1 MKTKMKRNIV
11 YIATA
16 LTLLS
21 SVNGLYAQKNKL
33 TLSDALEMAKE
44 GNKTLQMQMLE
55 EINTKEVTKETK
67 NGFLPSISANAGYS
81 YYINRQ
87 VIFLPGS
94 FAGSTKP
101 VQDITVGG
109 KNVYNAYVSLYQPII
124 APNKLQ
130 QVKIA
135 KLNEQL
141 ESEKTADL
149 SSRVA
154 YNVSLHYLDMLMMN
168 RQLDLLE
175 ESLQRNKRALKDSR
189 SLYEQGRG
197 LKSDTL
203 RSSIAV
209 SNLKSSV
216 SYLKST
222 IDVSSIELK
231 RLIGTDELGEI
242 ELTDNLDLREKGNV
256 NDLYQIDEAIE
267 IAQKNRKDL
276 IIQQLSINLQE
287 KKTKIIQAEQLPQL
301 SLVGQYQVQ
310 AQEDNMDFGQYV
322 LPRTSYLGVQLTVPV
337 FSGNRIKS
345 QINQSKI
352 KTQQEK
358 IRLDD
363 LNDKVKTELSTIL
376 NKQTE
381 GYAQLQ
387 IQQNTV
393 ELAALNQQMIE
404 DRFKNGLGS
413 RLELT
418 DAELALTQA
427 KISYLNAIYNLRIL
441 DLELHFA
448 LGLISL

>member
-1 MKTKMKRNIV
+1 MKRNIV

-109 KNVYNAYVSLYQPII
+109 KNVYNAYVSIYQPII

-222 IDVSSIELK
+222 IDVSAIELK

-242 ELTDNLDLREKGNV
+242 ELTDNLDLGEKGNV

-267 IAQKNRKDL
+267 IAQKNRKEL

-301 SLVGQYQVQ
+301 SLVGQYQIQ

-363 LNDKVKTELSTIL
+363 LNEKVKTELSTIL

>member
-1 MKTKMKRNIV
+1 MKRNIV

-44 GNKTLQMQMLE
+44 GNKTLQIQMLE

-154 YNVSLHYLDMLMMN
+154 YNVSLYYLDMLMMN

-222 IDVSSIELK
+222 IDVSAIELK
-231 RLIGTDELGEI
+231 RLIGTDDLGEI
-242 ELTDNLDLREKGNV
+242 ELTDNLDLGEKSNV

-267 IAQKNRKDL
+267 IAQKNRKEL

-363 LNDKVKTELSTIL
+363 LNEKVKTELSTIL

-441 DLELHFA
+441 DLELRFA

>member
-222 IDVSSIELK
+222 IDVSAIELK
-231 RLIGTDELGEI
+231 RLIGTDDLGEI
-242 ELTDNLDLREKGNV
+242 ELTDNLDLGEKGNV

-267 IAQKNRKDL
+267 IAQKNRKEL

-310 AQEDNMDFGQYV
+310 AQEDNMDFGKYV

-413 RLELT
+413 RR
-418 DAELALTQA
+418 
-427 KISYLNAIYNLRIL
+427 N
-441 DLELHFA
+441 
-448 LGLISL
+448 

>member
-1 MKTKMKRNIV
+1 MKRNIV

-44 GNKTLQMQMLE
+44 GNKTLQMKILE
-55 EINTKEVTKETK
+55 EINTKEITKETK
-67 NGFLPSISANAGYS
+67 NGFLPTISANAGYS

-222 IDVSSIELK
+222 IDVSAIELK
-231 RLIGTDELGEI
+231 RLIGTDDLGEI
-242 ELTDNLDLREKGNV
+242 ELTDNLDLGEKSNV

-267 IAQKNRKDL
+267 IAQKNRKEL

-363 LNDKVKTELSTIL
+363 LNEKVKTELSTIL

-441 DLELHFA
+441 DLELRFA

>member
-1 MKTKMKRNIV
+1 MKRNIV

-222 IDVSSIELK
+222 IDVSAIELK

-242 ELTDNLDLREKGNV
+242 ELTDNLDLGEKSNV

-322 LPRTSYLGVQLTVPV
+322 LPRTSYFGVQLTVPV

-363 LNDKVKTELSTIL
+363 LNEKVKTELSTIL

-441 DLELHFA
+441 DLELRFA

>member
-1 MKTKMKRNIV
+1 MKRNIA

-55 EINTKEVTKETK
+55 EINTKEITQETK

-168 RQLDLLE
+168 RQLDLLQ

-222 IDVSSIELK
+222 IDVSAIELK
-231 RLIGTDELGEI
+231 RLIGTDGLGEI
-242 ELTDNLDLREKGNV
+242 ELTDNLDLGEKDNL
-256 NDLYQIDEAIE
+256 NNLYQIDEAIE
-267 IAQKNRKDL
+267 IAQKNRKEL

-310 AQEDNMDFGQYV
+310 AQEDNMDFGQYA

-376 NKQTE
+376 NKQRE
-381 GYAQLQ
+381 GYAQLE
-387 IQQNTV
+387 IQKNTV

-441 DLELHFA
+441 DLELRFA
-448 LGLISL
+448 LGLITL

>member
-1 MKTKMKRNIV
+1 MKRNIA

-109 KNVYNAYVSLYQPII
+109 KSVYNAYVSLYQPII

-141 ESEKTADL
+141 ESKKTADL

-154 YNVSLHYLDMLMMN
+154 YSVSLHYLDMLMMN
-168 RQLDLLE
+168 QQLDLLQ

-222 IDVSSIELK
+222 IDVSAIELK

-242 ELTDNLDLREKGNV
+242 ELTDNLDLGEKDNAK
-256 NDLYQIDEAIE
+256 DLYQIDEAIE
-267 IAQKNRKDL
+267 IAQKNRKEL

-310 AQEDNMDFGQYV
+310 AQEDNMDFGQYA

-381 GYAQLQ
+381 GYAQLE
-387 IQQNTV
+387 IQKNTV

-441 DLELHFA
+441 DLELRFA
-448 LGLISL
+448 LGLITL

>member
-1 MKTKMKRNIV
+1 M
-11 YIATA
+11 
-16 LTLLS
+16 
-21 SVNGLYAQKNKL
+21 
-33 TLSDALEMAKE
+33 
-44 GNKTLQMQMLE
+44 
-55 EINTKEVTKETK
+55 
-67 NGFLPSISANAGYS
+67 
-81 YYINRQ
+81 
-87 VIFLPGS
+87 
-94 FAGSTKP
+94 
-101 VQDITVGG
+101 
-109 KNVYNAYVSLYQPII
+109 
-124 APNKLQ
+124 
-130 QVKIA
+130 
-135 KLNEQL
+135 
-141 ESEKTADL
+141 
-149 SSRVA
+149 
-154 YNVSLHYLDMLMMN
+154 
-168 RQLDLLE
+168 
-175 ESLQRNKRALKDSR
+175 
-189 SLYEQGRG
+189 
-197 LKSDTL
+197 
-203 RSSIAV
+203 
-209 SNLKSSV
+209 
-216 SYLKST
+216 KST
-222 IDVSSIELK
+222 IDASAIELK
-231 RLIGTDELGEI
+231 RLIGTDDLGEI
-242 ELTDNLDLREKGNV
+242 ELTDNLDLGEKGNV

-310 AQEDNMDFGQYV
+310 AQEDNMDFRQYV

-345 QINQSKI
+345 QISQSKI

-441 DLELHFA
+441 DLELRFA
-448 LGLISL
+448 LGLITL